1 MSPLKLNDYG
11 IEVLKVQLLLNFTVR
26 PCPFLT
32 PTGVFNFPTRSAVLA
47 FQKAKGLTADGKVGP
62 KTRAAL
68 GLKPVSA
75 ASLVLPSLNAP
86 WFNIAQVEDGVRENM
101 LPGMHTARIIEYHR
115 TTTLKASDDE
125 TPWCSS
131 FVNWVMIQS
140 GRKGTNSALAK
151 SWLDWGVP
159 VVNPE
164 RGVIVVIKQK
174 TGGANPATGSGS
186 GYHVGFYVSSTATH
200 INILGGNQGVPGEVK
215 ETNFPLKSQE
225 IMGYRKPN

>member
-1 MSPLKLNDYG
+1 MSLLKLSDFG
-11 IEVLKVQLLLNFTVR
+11 IEVIKVQLLLNYTLR

-32 PTGVFNFPTRSAVLA
+32 PTGFFDNRTQAAVMA
-47 FQKAKGLTADGKVGP
+47 FQKAEGLSVDGMVGP

-75 ASLVLPSLNAP
+75 VSSVQVSAVP
-86 WFNIAQVEDGVRENM
+86 WFNIAKAEEVVNEVAEDSR
-101 LPGMHTARIIEYHR
+101 PGKHNDRILEYHR
-115 TTTLKASDDE
+115 TTTLKANDDE

-140 GRKGTNSALAK
+140 SRKGTNNAAAK
-151 SWLDWGVP
+151 SWLEWGVP
-159 VVNPE
+159 TTKPE

-174 TGGANPATGSGS
+174 PRGTKQATGSSS

-200 INILGGNQGVPGEVK
+200 VKILGGNQNNRVK
-215 ETNFPLKSQE
+215 ETDYPLKSFE
-225 IMGYRKPN
+225 VVGYRKPK